1 VIGKEVECA
10 LKEAMEGTNI
20 RVNEFTA
27 PQISPVS
34 GLPYHEWFIEFEN
47 EPEDDATLRK
57 R

>member
-20 RVNEFTA
+20 IMNLPLPA
-27 PQISPVS
+27 NKSCS